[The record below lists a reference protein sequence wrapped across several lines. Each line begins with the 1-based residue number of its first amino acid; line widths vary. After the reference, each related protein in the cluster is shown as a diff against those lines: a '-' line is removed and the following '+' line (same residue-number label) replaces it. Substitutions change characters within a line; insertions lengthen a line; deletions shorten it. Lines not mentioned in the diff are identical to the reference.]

1 MKKSTR
7 LLSIAFLLL
16 LIVSAC
22 DHQKSLQAY
31 IVNSSE
37 KQGFMYGDLP
47 VGLMLTPKEDASE
60 AVKETIKSIK
70 KMNVVF
76 FKKTKENAADYE
88 IEKSKLKNIFTNKTY
103 KTLGVF
109 KTKGMNMKLYYTGQT
124 DQINEVIAFGY
135 GKKVGVGVARLLG
148 KNMNPA
154 RIMEMMN
161 NIQLDTNMIQQGQFK
176 TIFNGQ

>member
-1 MKKSTR
+1 MKKSTHIIS
-7 LLSIAFLLL
+7 LAFLLL

-22 DHQKSLQAY
+22 DDKNSLQAY

-37 KQGFMYGDLP
+37 KQDFMYGDLP

-60 AVKETIKSIK
+60 DVKETIKSIK

-161 NIQLDTNMIQQGQFK
+161 NIQLDTSMIQQGQFK

>member
-60 AVKETIKSIK
+60 RSK
-70 KMNVVF
+70 KRSRVL
-76 FKKTKENAADYE
+76 KK
-88 IEKSKLKNIFTNKTY
+88 
-103 KTLGVF
+103 
-109 KTKGMNMKLYYTGQT
+109 
-124 DQINEVIAFGY
+124 
-135 GKKVGVGVARLLG
+135 
-148 KNMNPA
+148 
-154 RIMEMMN
+154 
-161 NIQLDTNMIQQGQFK
+161 
-176 TIFNGQ
+176 